1 MPKPHVSSLKMH
13 EANQVRVRFGVLCV
27 FSSYSTLNWLFWLK
41 DKFLFFF
48 LFLLF
53 LFLFIYLLVSNH
65 LNNKNTSKAY
75 ALSTSTSNVHWKPML
90 DTLRLQRYTPS
101 KSWALLWMLHPKVRF
116 EACLT
121 NSFENTAW
129 IDNNE

>member
-13 EANQVRVRFGVLCV
+13 KANKVRVRVRVLCV
-27 FSSYSTLNWLFWLK
+27 FSSYCTRNRLFWLK

-53 LFLFIYLLVSNH
+53 LILFIYLLVSNH

-75 ALSTSTSNVHWKPML
+75 ALSTSASNVHWKPML
-90 DTLRLQRYTPS
+90 DTLDSKGVRLLRVEHFYERFTLRR
-101 KSWALLWMLHPKVRF
+101 ALKLASPIPLKT
-116 EACLT
+116 LLG
-121 NSFENTAW
+121 
-129 IDNNE
+129 